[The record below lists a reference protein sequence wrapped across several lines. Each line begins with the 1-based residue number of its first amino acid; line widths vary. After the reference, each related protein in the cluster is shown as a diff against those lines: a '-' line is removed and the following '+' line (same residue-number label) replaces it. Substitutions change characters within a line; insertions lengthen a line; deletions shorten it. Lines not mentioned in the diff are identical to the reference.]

1 MIGRKKIGIFG
12 GTFDPIHIGH
22 LRMALE
28 LKQQL
33 GLDEMRLLPCH
44 QPPHRDAPQVS
55 SQQRAEMLRI
65 ALQDCPELQLDE
77 RELQRD
83 KPSYTYDTLQEFRKE
98 FGSEVSLVLCMGEDA
113 FAGLPKWYCWQELI
127 QLAHIVVIA
136 RPGWS
141 IPASGEARDLLN
153 KHLREVNSLD
163 EQSLDEKPLDETP
176 AGSIVLQSPRLLP
189 ISATEIRQQISAGHS
204 AQFLVPDEVWN
215 YIKANKLYRLIK

>member
-1 MIGRKKIGIFG
+1 MDTSVRKKIGVFG

-55 SQQRAEMLRI
+55 SEQRVQMLRI

-83 KPSYTYDTLQEFRKE
+83 KPSYTYDTLLALRAE
-98 FGSEVSLVLCMGEDA
+98 FGEDVSLVLCMGEDA
-113 FAGLPKWYCWQELI
+113 FAGLPNWYSWQELI
-127 QLAHIVVIA
+127 RLAHVVVIA

-141 IPASGEARDLLN
+141 IPNSGDARDLLN
-153 KHLREVNSLD
+153 LYQRDVKHLELES
-163 EQSLDEKPLDETP
+163 

-189 ISATEIRQQISAGHS
+189 ISATEIRQQIHAGNS
-204 AQFLVPDEVWN
+204 AQFLVPDGVWN
-215 YIKANKLYRLIK
+215 YINENQLYR

>member
-1 MIGRKKIGIFG
+1 MRKKIGIFG
-12 GTFDPIHIGH
+12 GTFDPVHIGH

-55 SQQRAEMLRI
+55 SAQRAEMLRI

-83 KPSYTYDTLQEFRKE
+83 KPSYTYDTLVELRAE
-98 FGSEVSLVLCMGEDA
+98 LGADVSLVLCMGEDA
-113 FAGLPKWYCWQELI
+113 FAGLPNWYCWQELI

-141 IPASGEARDLLN
+141 IPDAGDARELLN
-153 KHLREVNSLD
+153 KCERDAKNLD
-163 EQSLDEKPLDETP
+163 EAP

-189 ISATEIRQQISAGHS
+189 ISATEIRQQIVAGNS
-204 AQFLVPDEVWN
+204 AQFLVPDAVWN
-215 YIKANKLYRLIK
+215 YIKANELYR

>member
-1 MIGRKKIGIFG
+1 MRKKIGIFG

-28 LKQQL
+28 LKEQL

-55 SQQRAEMLRI
+55 SAQRVEMLRI

-83 KPSYTYDTLQEFRKE
+83 KPSYTYDTLLELRAE
-98 FGSEVSLVLCMGEDA
+98 LGSEVSLVLCMGEDA
-113 FAGLPKWYCWQELI
+113 FAGLPNWYCWQELI
-127 QLAHIVVIA
+127 RLAHIVVIA
-136 RPGWS
+136 RSGWA
-141 IPASGEARDLLN
+141 IPDSGDARDLLN
-153 KHLREVNSLD
+153 KHQRELKSLD
-163 EQSLDEKPLDETP
+163 CEP

-189 ISATEIRQQISAGHS
+189 ISATEIRQQIQAGKS
-204 AQFLVPDEVWN
+204 AQFLVPDAVWN
-215 YIKANKLYRLIK
+215 YIKANQLYR